1 MKRIIG
7 LFVLFSIGSL
17 ASTSAMAT
25 DWKKYKVTITNA
37 TSNHVI
43 TPPLIVIHNRHF
55 KLFEVTGTASKG
67 LAVQSE
73 TGNPSVLAAEV
84 KGANGVYQVIAASA
98 PVIYGNQASF
108 YFSAPKKAL
117 ISMTGMLAT
126 TNDAFTAISSK
137 ALPKRSVSYM
147 AETYDAGSEDNNEL
161 CIEIPGP
168 PCGGTNAAND
178 NDGEGFISIHNGVNG
193 IGDLDPTKLDWRG
206 ATSIV
211 TVTRIHD

>member
-17 ASTSAMAT
+17 AATSAMAT

-67 LAVQSE
+67 LAVQAE
-73 TGNPSVLAAEV
+73 TGNPSILAAEV

-108 YFSAPKKAL
+108 YFL
-117 ISMTGMLAT
+117 
-126 TNDAFTAISSK
+126 
-137 ALPKRSVSYM
+137 VY
-147 AETYDAGSEDNNEL
+147 
-161 CIEIPGP
+161 
-168 PCGGTNAAND
+168 
-178 NDGEGFISIHNGVNG
+178 
-193 IGDLDPTKLDWRG
+193 
-206 ATSIV
+206 
-211 TVTRIHD
+211 